1 MLNGP
6 HANHSTTYR
15 TLALCTN
22 FKFRHLWMMANPIST
37 IANQTLVA
45 LEKVKLH
52 QTQKYSNQFL
62 LTKILFAI
70 ALILGL
76 VCVRDDKT
84 LYKPLLTRYHTVIN
98 QGSKETIFH
107 QPLSLH
113 KSWWLWGVVKLNWHK
128 WLEVL
133 RTLATCLQIRSFSK
147 SKASAHQTGSKS
159 GLLRLEKADI
169 LAVSTCNGTQ
179 QVCVT

>member
-1 MLNGP
+1 
-6 HANHSTTYR
+6 
-15 TLALCTN
+15 
-22 FKFRHLWMMANPIST
+22 MMANPIST

-70 ALILGL
+70 ALILGP

-113 KSWWLWGVVKLNWHK
+113 KS
-128 WLEVL
+128 
-133 RTLATCLQIRSFSK
+133 
-147 SKASAHQTGSKS
+147 
-159 GLLRLEKADI
+159 
-169 LAVSTCNGTQ
+169 
-179 QVCVT
+179 